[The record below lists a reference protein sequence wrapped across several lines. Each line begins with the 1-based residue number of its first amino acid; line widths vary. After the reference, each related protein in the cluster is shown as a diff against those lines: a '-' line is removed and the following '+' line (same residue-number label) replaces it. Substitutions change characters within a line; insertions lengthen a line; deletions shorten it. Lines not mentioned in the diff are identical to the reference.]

1 MTNEIVEKYFDNLAG
16 EWDSYQECPAN
27 VKRALLEKVGIGEGA
42 HVLDVACG
50 TGAITEEL
58 HSLTGR
64 EVLGIDISGE
74 MINVAK
80 RKFEGKEWAKFEK
93 ADFLQ
98 FEPSPIV
105 QFEQPRQQNKKGEA
119 FDDIVIYNAYPHFL
133 DPRALAKKAHVLLKD
148 GGRLAIVHS
157 LGRNILNSHH
167 KQHAMHVSRMIG
179 SPLDEAQSF
188 APLFTVD
195 IAEESDAHYL
205 LVLTRK

>member
-1 MTNEIVEKYFDNLAG
+1 MTTNKIEQFFDRLAPR
-16 EWDSYQECPAN
+16 WDEDQDCTAE

-42 HVLDVACG
+42 RVLDVACG

-58 HSLTGR
+58 H
-64 EVLGIDISGE
+64 DITSEKVRGVDLSGE
-74 MINVAK
+74 MIAVAK
-80 RKFEGKEWAKFEK
+80 RKFAGCDWAEFERI
-93 ADFLQ
+93 DFLDMP
-98 FEPSPIV
+98 EDEV
-105 QFEQPRQQNKKGEA
+105 